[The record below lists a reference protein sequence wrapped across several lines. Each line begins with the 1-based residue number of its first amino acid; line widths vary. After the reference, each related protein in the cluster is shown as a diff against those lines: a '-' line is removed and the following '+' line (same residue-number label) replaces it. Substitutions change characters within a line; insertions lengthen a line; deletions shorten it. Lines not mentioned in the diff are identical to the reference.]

1 MKPTSVFLAALTAMM
16 AGVALAVW
24 QFTPNPAK
32 PEGTTQFYAIK
43 LKNSKGEEL
52 SFHTLRGK
60 KVVINFWASWCAP
73 CIEEMPELDQVSQL
87 VKTKN
92 TEFLGIALDS
102 EANVKQFALKHPVSY
117 TLVAAGF
124 AGAEI
129 AHTFGNTAGV
139 LPFTVLIDESGTVLH
154 SKIGKINQ
162 AELKSWLNF

>member
-1 MKPTSVFLAALTAMM
+1 MKSTSVFLAALAAMI
-16 AGVALAVW
+16 AGVTLAVW
-24 QFTPNPAK
+24 HFTPVSAQ
-32 PEGTTQFYAIK
+32 PEGAAQFYALK

-52 SFHTLRGK
+52 SFNTLKGK

-73 CIEEMPELDQVSQL
+73 CVEEMPELDRVSHL

-129 AHTFGNTAGV
+129 AHTFGNSAGV
-139 LPFTVLIDESGTVLH
+139 LPFTVLIDESGKVLH
-154 SKIGKINQ
+154 SKIGQIKQ
-162 AELKSWLNF
+162 AELSAWLNL